1 MRNQAFRLWNWGRL
15 VCLVSLSL
23 IVPCSLQ
30 ADDSTHELQRV
41 PSIAHFQ
48 QVSPKLYC
56 GAQPEDE
63 QDFVL
68 LSQAGIKTIVCV
80 DGTQPQ
86 VELARKYGLRYV
98 HVPLPYSGIPQKS
111 ARMLTQVMRECD
123 SPVFVHCHHGLH
135 RGPAA
140 AAVCAI
146 AQGSFTAKEGVEFLK
161 RSGTNPDY
169 VGLYRDVR
177 NFEVPALGQER
188 VQLVEKAPVDE
199 ITDVMLRIEQHFKWL
214 QQHAAAKH
222 WNRES
227 NTEHSIAI
235 AEEFKEAA
243 RHYKKDDELKRLFL
257 DASVQAV
264 DLAKSQDKNQGLKL
278 LQKLQ
283 QSCIECHANQRL

>member
-63 QDFVL
+63 QDFAL
-68 LSQAGIKTIVCV
+68 LSKFGIKTIVCV

-86 VELARKYGLRYV
+86 VELARKHGLRYV
-98 HVPLPYSGIPQKS
+98 HVPLPYSGIPPKS
-111 ARMLTQVMRECD
+111 ALMLTQIMRECD

-146 AQGSFTAKEGVEFLK
+146 AQGSFTAKEGVDFLK
-161 RSGTNPDY
+161 RSGTNPEY
-169 VGLYRDVR
+169 VGLYRDVKK
-177 NFEVPALGQER
+177 FDVLALGQER
-188 VQLVEKAPVDE
+188 ITLVETAPVDE
-199 ITDVMLRIEQHFKWL
+199 ITDVMLRIEQHFKLL
-214 QQHAAAKH
+214 QKHGPAKP
-222 WNRES
+222 WNRKS
-227 NTEHSIAI
+227 NSEHAIAI

-243 RHYKKDDELKRLFL
+243 RHHKKNDELKRLLL
-257 DASVQAV
+257 DASVRAV
-264 DLAKSQDKNQGLKL
+264 DLAKSQDENQGLKL
-278 LQKLQ
+278 LQRLQ
-283 QSCIECHANQRL
+283 QSCVECHANQSL